1 MKFPYKKP
9 QVSEI
14 YAPFLPIRVF
24 DETKSFIYPKTG
36 MIETLI
42 DTGYDGFLIIP
53 LRIFD
58 ELKLISSEL
67 VEDQSVRAESITGE
81 YLELQTSMGY
91 VEIPA
96 LKLLISIEIDTA
108 PFCSEMLI
116 GRQLLE
122 KIVVI
127 LNGPTHELVVETK

>member
-24 DETKSFIYPKTG
+24 DETKSFVYPKTG

-53 LRIFD
+53 LRIFN

-67 VEDQSVRAESITGE
+67 VEDQSLRAESITGE
-81 YLELQTSMGY
+81 YLDLQTS
-91 VEIPA
+91 IA
-96 LKLLISIEIDTA
+96 LNLLISIEIDTA

-127 LNGPTHELVVETK
+127 LNGPTHELVIETN